1 MSDKLAS
8 NQRPTMNFMVDGQA
22 LGSISRGVRPPSRE
36 HATVTWLKD
45 GWKMGRL
52 RMNWFSWLIQEFQ
65 AKQGHI
71 KIAEHV
77 CFFAVIKHV
86 FVWSIFG
93 AYFHCEVWSREF
105 TIVNSLYTWFWHVPI
120 CFIYPFPWPFVVNG
134 WSWPCSTP
142 LFHRGLEG
150 LLPVHVTLN
159 REFPFKTVLKS
170 RKGCVSLPKNW
181 WTNCFSYLLG
191 ICGKFQQMW
200 QEWDIMW
207 HCETQLFLWGR
218 GTS

>member
-1 MSDKLAS
+1 
-8 NQRPTMNFMVDGQA
+8 MNFMVDGQA

-52 RMNWFSWLIQEFQ
+52 RRNWFSWSIQEFK

-77 CFFAVIKHV
+77 YMFAVIKDV
-86 FVWSIFG
+86 FVCSIFG
-93 AYFHCEVWSREF
+93 AYFHCEGLIQGVY
-105 TIVNSLYTWFWHVPI
+105 NSLYTWFWHVPM
-120 CFIYPFPWPFVVNG
+120 CFICPFPWPFVVNG

-159 REFPFKTVLKS
+159 REFPFKMVLKS

-181 WTNCFSYLLG
+181 WTNMNKLFHLPS
-191 ICGKFQQMW
+191 QDMW
-200 QEWDIMW
+200 EISTNVTRARHHVTLRDSVISLRSWNLVEVPRWD
-207 HCETQLFLWGR
+207 
-218 GTS
+218 